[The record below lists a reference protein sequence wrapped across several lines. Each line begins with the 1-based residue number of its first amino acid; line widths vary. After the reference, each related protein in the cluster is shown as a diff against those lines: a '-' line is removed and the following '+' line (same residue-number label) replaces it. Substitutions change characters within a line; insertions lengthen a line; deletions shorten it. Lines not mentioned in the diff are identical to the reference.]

1 MRDRQPADGD
11 AIRFHGI
18 SKRFGG
24 ARALADVSFGV
35 RAGTIHGLVGQNGAG
50 KSTLIKIL
58 AGLHRQDDGTIEID
72 GVAIQNLTPP
82 LVEKL
87 GIHFIHQDRLLVSSF
102 TVGEALFLGREPKI
116 AGTPFLDRRAMKRQ
130 AEAILQDYFGL
141 SLPTN
146 ALIGELTTA
155 QKQIV
160 QITRALLA
168 KPKVLVF
175 DEPTAALVRR
185 EADMLF
191 SLIRRLRDEGV
202 TIVYISHYLAEIEAL
217 CDDVTVLRNGEVVA
231 SRSLAGLSAK
241 QIATLLVERD
251 IAEMFPKSVV
261 AKGERLLDVR
271 GLTAEGRYE
280 DVSFSLHRGE
290 VLGIT
295 GLLGSGAKEVLQTLF
310 GLETAGSGTIQTGE
324 TAVSFDSPR
333 QAVSRNL
340 ALVPE
345 DRRGNGLA
353 LDLTVA
359 ENITLASLDRFSRAG
374 FLKTGLEKNAVDRL
388 IGQLQIKT
396 AGRDAPVRTLSGG
409 NQQKVAIAK
418 WLSRQSEIYLL
429 DEPTVGVDIGAKVEI
444 YQLIGELVEKGAG
457 VIILSSDLPEL
468 VGITD
473 LILVF
478 FRGRITAELTSSQTT
493 ADAVFAA
500 TTGSDAA
507 TGLGEGLR
515 HVG

>member
-1 MRDRQPADGD
+1 M
-11 AIRFHGI
+11 
-18 SKRFGG
+18 
-24 ARALADVSFGV
+24 
-35 RAGTIHGLVGQNGAG
+35 
-50 KSTLIKIL
+50 
-58 AGLHRQDDGTIEID
+58 
-72 GVAIQNLTPP
+72 
-82 LVEKL
+82 
-87 GIHFIHQDRLLVSSF
+87 
-102 TVGEALFLGREPKI
+102 
-116 AGTPFLDRRAMKRQ
+116 
-130 AEAILQDYFGL
+130 
-141 SLPTN
+141 
-146 ALIGELTTA
+146 
-155 QKQIV
+155 
-160 QITRALLA
+160 
-168 KPKVLVF
+168 
-175 DEPTAALVRR
+175 
-185 EADMLF
+185 
-191 SLIRRLRDEGV
+191 

-231 SRSLAGLSAK
+231 SRSLEGLSAK
-241 QIATLLVERD
+241 QIATLMVERD
-251 IAEMFPKSVV
+251 IAEMFPKPVV
-261 AKGERLLDVR
+261 TKGERLLDVR
-271 GLTAEGRYE
+271 GLTAEGRYQ

-295 GLLGSGAKEVLQTLF
+295 GLLGSGAKELLQTLF

-345 DRRGNGLA
+345 DRRGNGVA

-444 YQLIGELVEKGAG
+444 YQLIGELVERAQA
-457 VIILSSDLPEL
+457 SSSCRPTCRNWL
-468 VGITD
+468 
-473 LILVF
+473 
-478 FRGRITAELTSSQTT
+478 A
-493 ADAVFAA
+493 
-500 TTGSDAA
+500 
-507 TGLGEGLR
+507 
-515 HVG
+515 

>member
-1 MRDRQPADGD
+1 MTNRHGSDKT

-18 SKRFGG
+18 TKQFDG
-24 ARALADVSFGV
+24 AKALADVSFDV
-35 RAGTIHGLVGQNGAG
+35 RAGSVHGLVGQNGAG

-58 AGLHRQDDGTIEID
+58 AGLQHQDSGTIEVD
-72 GVAIQNLTPP
+72 GVVAADLTPHH
-82 LVEKL
+82 VEKL
-87 GIHFIHQDRLLVSSF
+87 GLHFIHQDRLLVPSF
-102 TVGEALFLGREPKI
+102 TVGEALFLGREPRI

-130 AEAILQDYFGL
+130 ADSILQDYFGL
-141 SLPTN
+141 RLPTS
-146 ALIGELTTA
+146 ALISELTTA

-160 QITRALLA
+160 QITRALLS

-185 EADMLF
+185 EANILF

-202 TIVYISHYLAEIEAL
+202 TIIYISHYLGEIEDL
-217 CDDVTVLRNGEVVA
+217 CDDITVLRNGQVVV
-231 SRSLAGLSAK
+231 SRPLEGLSAK
-241 QIATLLVERD
+241 QIATLMVERD
-251 IAEMFPKSVV
+251 IAEMFPKPNVE
-261 AKGERLLDVR
+261 KGERLLEVR
-271 GLTAEGRYE
+271 NLTAAGKYR
-280 DVSFSLHRGE
+280 DVSLTLHRGE

-295 GLLGSGAKEVLQTLF
+295 GLLGSGAKEVLRTLF
-310 GLETAGSGTIQTGE
+310 GLERADSGDIRTNEQV
-324 TAVSFDSPR
+324 VSFSTPH

-345 DRRGNGLA
+345 DRRGDGVA
-353 LDLTVA
+353 LELTVA
-359 ENITLASLDRFSRAG
+359 ENTTLASLERFSNAVFLNRRA
-374 FLKTGLEKNAVDRL
+374 EKSAVDRL
-388 IGQLQIKT
+388 IAQLQIKT
-396 AGRDAPVRTLSGG
+396 AGGDVPVRTLSGG

-444 YQLIGELVEKGAG
+444 YQLIGALAERGAG

-473 LILVF
+473 RIAVF
-478 FRGRITAELTSSQTT
+478 FRGRITAELIPSETT

-500 TTGSDAA
+500 ATGSD
-507 TGLGEGLR
+507 ERQR
-515 HVG
+515 HVS